1 MKAGDC
7 EQCKQNRYFSPEKTG
22 DQKMDRKRMD
32 LLIETAAFLSFL
44 FVCYNSVHFFLYVI

>member
-22 DQKMDRKRMD
+22 DREMDRKRKD